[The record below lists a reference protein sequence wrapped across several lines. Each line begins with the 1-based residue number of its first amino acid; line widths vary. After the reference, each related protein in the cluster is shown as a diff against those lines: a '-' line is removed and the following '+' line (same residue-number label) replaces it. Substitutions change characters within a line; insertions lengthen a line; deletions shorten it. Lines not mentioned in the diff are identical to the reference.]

1 MAKNDDLNIWEIVF
15 QREPSTPVDGYRF
28 RFHWG
33 LLLLPLIAAG
43 LSVAMKPLAE
53 PVQPPTEKFCE
64 LGFVINAWFRDSGV
78 DVAVVVAVAVF
89 VLGVGLYQQGVHVV
103 VAVVLALFPFMNRQM
118 LSMMMVPSFACYFAV
133 SVSGMCLAMASLH
146 FRVTSYLWLVL
157 CVLASALFGVALYIR
172 PEAVALEAVLQLGL
186 LGQIVQA
193 AIKGFNG
200 GFAFV
205 VKFVSMNTQVFTV
218 GFPFVAVGILFGD
231 IAGAEISYVMTE
243 PRLFAKAFADDMF
256 GYGLLIAS
264 LLILWK
270 MERSFLMLVCVFA
283 CVVSC
288 VLVIVVPMEGID
300 SPVAGK
306 LLTLKLIMLFLAAT
320 VFGRIPSGRLA
331 VVIPV
336 VAAFGSCLCYLPCGV
351 TSVPQDL

>member
-1 MAKNDDLNIWEIVF
+1 MPKNDDLNIWEILF

-33 LLLLPLIAAG
+33 LLLLPLVAAG
-43 LSVAMKPLAE
+43 LAVAMKPLAE
-53 PVQPPTEKFCE
+53 PVQPPTEKFCQ
-64 LGFVINAWFRDSGV
+64 LGFVINTWFRDSM
-78 DVAVVVAVAVF
+78 VVVAVAVF
-89 VLGVGLYQQGVHVV
+89 ILGVGLYQQGVHVV

-172 PEAVALEAVLQLGL
+172 PEAVALEAVLQFGL

-205 VKFVSMNTQVFTV
+205 VKFLSMNTQVFTI
-218 GFPFVAVGILFGD
+218 GFPFVAVGILLGD
-231 IAGAEISYVMTE
+231 IAGAEISYVMSE
-243 PRLFAKAFADDMF
+243 PRLFVKAFADDMF

-264 LLILWK
+264 LMVLWK
-270 MERSFLMLVCVFA
+270 MERSFLALVCVFA

-320 VFGRIPSGRLA
+320 VFGRMRSGRLA

-336 VAAFGSCLCYLPCGV
+336 VAAVSSCLCYLPQGV
-351 TSVPQDL
+351 TSVSHDL